1 MISFVQPFTFQEILL
16 IVWGIFFIA
25 RNSGEPELKG
35 RDLVKTVQKGAENI
49 ARGAASIMSG
59 VSNKRTLEDPS
70 TSETKETVA
79 DWDILPTAT
88 SNVSQTKMK
97 RVHAKKNAINT
108 CQSWTSYSLIVQLA
122 IWEDK
127 CRQKPSIRNH
137 ILALLFLFLVKD
149 EATLRQ
155 KEVCDYRERSRHRGV
170 ASFLGKLQTP
180 IEGICQQNNKA
191 GDP

>member
-108 CQSWTSYSLIVQLA
+108 CQS
-122 IWEDK
+122 
-127 CRQKPSIRNH
+127 
-137 ILALLFLFLVKD
+137 
-149 EATLRQ
+149 
-155 KEVCDYRERSRHRGV
+155 
-170 ASFLGKLQTP
+170 
-180 IEGICQQNNKA
+180 
-191 GDP
+191 